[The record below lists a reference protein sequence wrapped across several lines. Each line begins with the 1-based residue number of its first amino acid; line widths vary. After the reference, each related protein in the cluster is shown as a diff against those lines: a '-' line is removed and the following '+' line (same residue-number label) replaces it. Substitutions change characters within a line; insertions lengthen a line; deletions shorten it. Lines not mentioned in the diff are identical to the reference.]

1 MGKKKTKKRL
11 VKNSSSDGKPATKAE
26 IKDELVFKALA
37 NLDRRRMLDMLREGP
52 KTVGDLCSAID
63 YLDRCTVMLH
73 LKSLET
79 ANLIIGK
86 KDGRYRWNY
95 LNVEPIQRIYNR
107 WIKDYA
113 QPASDLLVQLKDQ
126 LESEAE

>member
-1 MGKKKTKKRL
+1 MGKKNTKKRL
-11 VKNSSSDGKPATKAE
+11 PKNNASGSKPATKAE

-37 NLDRRRMLDMLREGP
+37 NIDRRRMLDLLREGP
-52 KTVGDLCSAID
+52 KTVGDLCLAID

-73 LKSLET
+73 LKALE
-79 ANLIIGK
+79 AADLIIGK

-107 WIKDYA
+107 WIKEYA

-126 LESEAE
+126 LEKNTE

>member
-11 VKNSSSDGKPATKAE
+11 LKNSSSDSKPATKAE

-52 KTVGDLCSAID
+52 KTVGDLCAAID

-73 LKSLET
+73 LKSLE
-79 ANLIIGK
+79 AADLIIGK

-107 WIKDYA
+107 WIKEYA
-113 QPASDLLVQLKDQ
+113 QPASDLLVQLKDR
-126 LESEAE
+126 LESDSE